1 MPPPT
6 SSLKPSS
13 ASAKTNGS
21 APTTAGNGTAK
32 STGSGA
38 GASAGQLAKPDQSKY
53 NAEQEDL
60 NKQIAE
66 VKTKLDAIRSRISLT
81 QAPQSGDRRSAIKQ
95 EMDSLRSEQAKFKG
109 DRNKLFDEMKRVQEQ
124 LQKKIKDV
132 QGQKGKVQFRTVSEI
147 DDRIASLEK
156 SIESGSLKLV
166 DEKKALAEITTLR
179 RSRKVLETTGSVD
192 DAIAADKARIDEL
205 KKQLDDPEAKK
216 VSERFDEL
224 KKEMDGLRAEGD
236 KAYEERGKLFDE
248 RNSYSKEMDD
258 LYEKK
263 RQSAQAHREANDKY
277 YAKVQADRQAR
288 QERFKAEKAKEDAA
302 KRNEEITRLR
312 EEAKAPAFTSE
323 IDDCGVLIGWFK
335 GKYGSGEVPSTHAGS
350 NTSSEKVLEGVK
362 QLEIRK
368 VDSEDA
374 FKGMTLKKKDD
385 DEELGGFFGGG
396 KGKKNKKGG
405 NKKSGTATPA
415 SEGTSTPSSGAVNLP
430 MSLLSALLS
439 LGIPPPS
446 GQNDVARTVEDLE
459 TKKAWF
465 EANSAAK
472 TKAEIE
478 RVEKLVAK
486 LQKKNAA
493 VLGDDGAEDD
503 DEVRST
509 VSGEGI
515 PVEQG
520 GAKEPL
526 HTVAVAGEAT
536 GKEIVEDKGEQ
547 LPSDETGES
556 PEIKKVD
563 SALEELKEAEAL
575 ENQA

>member
-6 SSLKPSS
+6 ASLKPS
-13 ASAKTNGS
+13 AAKTNGTS
-21 APTTAGNGTAK
+21 TPPTAATAGNGT
-32 STGSGA
+32 STNASSKA
-38 GASAGQLAKPDQSKY
+38 GTLSKPDQSKY
-53 NAEQEDL
+53 NAEQEEL

-66 VKTKLDAIRSRISLT
+66 IKAKLDAIRSRISLT
-81 QAPQSGDRRSAIKQ
+81 QAPTSGDRRSAIKS
-95 EMDSLRSEQAKFKG
+95 EMDGLRSEQAKFKG
-109 DRNKLFDEMKRVQEQ
+109 DRNKLFDEMKKLQENVQR
-124 LQKKIKDV
+124 KIKDV
-132 QGQKGKVQFRTVSEI
+132 QGQKGKITYRSSGEI
-147 DDRIASLEK
+147 DDRISDLEK
-156 SIESGSLKLV
+156 QIESGSLKLV

-192 DAIAADKARIDEL
+192 DAIAADRARIDEL

-224 KKEMDGLRAEGD
+224 KKEMDSLRAEGD

-248 RNSYSKEMDD
+248 RNSYSKQMDD

-263 RQSAQAHREANDKY
+263 RQSAQTHRDANDKY
-277 YAKVQADRQAR
+277 YAKVSADRQAR
-288 QERFKAEKAKEDAA
+288 QDKFKAEKAKEDAA
-302 KRNEEITRLR
+302 RREEEITRLR
-312 EEAKAPAFTSE
+312 EEAKSAAYTSE
-323 IDDCGVLIGWFK
+323 IDDCAVLIGWFK
-335 GKYGSGEVPSTHAGS
+335 GKYGSGEVPQTHAGS
-350 NTSSEKVLEGVK
+350 KTSEEKIVEGVK
-362 QLEIRK
+362 ALEIRK
-368 VDSEDA
+368 VDEGA
-374 FKGMTLKKKDD
+374 FQGMTLKKKGE

-396 KGKKNKKGG
+396 KSKKKKAG
-405 NKKSGTATPA
+405 KKSGTATPA
-415 SEGTSTPSSGAVNLP
+415 SEGTSTPTTSSGAVNLP

-446 GQNDVARTVEDLE
+446 GKDDVTRTVDDLE

-486 LQKKNAA
+486 LQKKNAI
-493 VLGDDGAEDD
+493 LAEDD
-503 DEVRST
+503 DEEANT
-509 VSGEGI
+509 SGDDV
-515 PVEQG
+515 PVEKG

-536 GKEIVEDKGEQ
+536 GTDLVEEEGEQ
-547 LPSDETGES
+547 LPSDENDNS

-563 SALEELKEAEAL
+563 SALEDIIESGAAEA
-575 ENQA
+575 A

>member
-6 SSLKPSS
+6 SSLKPS
-13 ASAKTNGS
+13 AAKTNGS
-21 APTTAGNGTAK
+21 TAPAAGEAKPAGGNGK
-32 STGSGA
+32 ST
-38 GASAGQLAKPDQSKY
+38 AGQLAKPDQSKY
-53 NAEQEDL
+53 NAEQEEL

-66 VKTKLDAIRSRISLT
+66 VKVKLDAIRSRISLT
-81 QAPQSGDRRSAIKQ
+81 QAPQGGDRRSEIKA
-95 EMDSLRSEQAKFKG
+95 EMDSLRGDQAKFKG
-109 DRNKLFDEMKRVQEQ
+109 DRNRLFDEMKKYQEA
-124 LQKKIKDV
+124 LAKKIKDV
-132 QGQKGKVQFRTVSEI
+132 QGQKGKVSYRTTGEI
-147 DDRIASLEK
+147 DERISSLEK
-156 SIESGSLKLV
+156 QIESGSLKLI
-166 DEKKALAEITTLR
+166 DEKKSLAEITSLR
-179 RSRKVLETTGSVD
+179 RSRKVLESTGSVD
-192 DAIAADKARIDEL
+192 DAIAADKTKIDEL

-216 VSERFDEL
+216 VNERFDAL

-236 KAYEERGKLFDE
+236 KAYEERGRLFDE
-248 RNSYSKEMDD
+248 RNKLSKEMDE

-263 RQSAQAHREANDKY
+263 RQSAQGHREANDKY

-302 KRNEEITRLR
+302 RRNEEITRLR

-335 GKYGSGEVPSTHAGS
+335 GKYGSGEVPSTHAGDKV
-350 NTSSEKVLEGVK
+350 NEEKVLEGVK
-362 QLEIRK
+362 ALEIRK

-374 FKGMTLKKKDD
+374 FKGMTLKKKDA

-396 KGKKNKKGG
+396 GKSKKGKKGG
-405 NKKSGTATPA
+405 NNKKSGAATPA
-415 SEGTSTPSSGAVNLP
+415 SEGTSTPSAGAGAVNLP

-446 GQNDVARTVEDLE
+446 GKEDVQRTVEDLE

-486 LQKKNAA
+486 LQKKNAGI
-493 VLGDDGAEDD
+493 LDND
-503 DEVRST
+503 DEEEEKAT
-509 VSGEGI
+509 TSGDEV
-515 PVEQG
+515 PVEKG

-536 GKEIVEDKGEQ
+536 GTEIVEDEGEQ
-547 LPSDETGES
+547 LPTREDDAS
-556 PEIKKVD
+556 PEVKKVD

-575 ENQA
+575 EEA

>member
-6 SSLKPSS
+6 SSLKPT
-13 ASAKTNGS
+13 AAKTNGS
-21 APTTAGNGTAK
+21 SAPAAAPAKAAGGKSTTSTAGHL
-32 STGSGA
+32 S
-38 GASAGQLAKPDQSKY
+38 KPDQSKY
-53 NAEQEDL
+53 NAEQEEL

-81 QAPQSGDRRSAIKQ
+81 QAPQGGDRRSEIKA

-109 DRNKLFDEMKRVQEQ
+109 DRNKLFDEMKKYQES
-124 LQKKIKDV
+124 LAKKIKEV
-132 QGQKGKVQFRTVSEI
+132 QGQKGKVSYRTTGEI

-156 SIESGSLKLV
+156 QIESGSLKLV
-166 DEKKALAEITTLR
+166 DEKKALAEITSLR

-192 DAIAADKARIDEL
+192 DAIAADKAKIDEL

-216 VSERFDEL
+216 VNERFDAL
-224 KKEMDGLRAEGD
+224 KKEMDSLRAEGD

-248 RNSYSKEMDD
+248 RNKLSKDMDE

-302 KRNEEITRLR
+302 RRNEEITRLR

-323 IDDCGVLIGWFK
+323 IDDCQVLIGWFK

-350 NTSSEKVLEGVK
+350 NTSEEKVLEGVK
-362 QLEIRK
+362 ALEIRK

-374 FKGMTLKKKDD
+374 FKGMTLKKKGDE
-385 DEELGGFFGGG
+385 EELGGFFGGG
-396 KGKKNKKGG
+396 GKSKKNKKGG
-405 NKKSGTATPA
+405 NNSKKSGTATPA
-415 SEGTSTPSSGAVNLP
+415 SEGTSTPTSGAGAVNLP

-446 GQNDVARTVEDLE
+446 GKDDVQRTIDDLE

-486 LQKKNAA
+486 LQKKNAG
-493 VLGDDGAEDD
+493 VLNDD
-503 DEVRST
+503 DEEEKAT
-509 VSGEGI
+509 TSGDEV
-515 PVEQG
+515 PVEKG
-520 GAKEPL
+520 GSKEPL

-536 GKEIVEDKGEQ
+536 GTEIVEDEGEQ
-547 LPSDETGES
+547 LPTNEDGND
-556 PEIKKVD
+556 PEVKKVD

-575 ENQA
+575 QEA